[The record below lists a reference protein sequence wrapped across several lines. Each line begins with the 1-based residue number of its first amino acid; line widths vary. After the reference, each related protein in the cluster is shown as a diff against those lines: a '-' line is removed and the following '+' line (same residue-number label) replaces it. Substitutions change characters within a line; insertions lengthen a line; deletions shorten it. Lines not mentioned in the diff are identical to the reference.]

1 MNLHSS
7 NRLKPYRVSSV
18 ILPLLALFAL
28 LGTTR
33 KAHGEDPDNDGLKGE
48 GYSEETLDLR
58 APLRRS
64 ALRPPKSGTEIE
76 REAVLAAQAPI
87 AVVQV
92 SSQPNGTTTFT
103 VRLLTADGDAKT
115 YRALLLEL
123 GFQADAKEPVPPE
136 GARVFTQA
144 LADAQRAAFLEKLLA
159 QRERLLVAGEGLRR
173 RIQMACKPGLDE
185 DPNGLRLSVSW
196 KPGRLT
202 YSGHPMDVAMPDAGT
217 DSKLFLPIILKRAYP
232 PLNLDSGAMAFVRA
246 GRLYFDEDGFLGV
259 PEGAL
264 AGDLG
269 KLPKKASR
277 VLIQP
282 DGRVRA
288 LVGDK
293 SWKELG
299 RLSLVTLKEAR
310 GDGRLFAGPDKWNDA
325 SKRRPAEGDL
335 GPLLVGHL
343 EFPGTDPQDLGAQ
356 LAESIRQLHL
366 LENLEAHAASGG
378 GGNGNG
384 NTHTGAPQ
392 EAAGERQLVIAANL
406 PLAVTHLKAL
416 EVKVDNASGRTVI
429 AFENNAEGT
438 QKAVSA
444 LSKVLLE
451 NLRKRMEICQ
461 QNYDNA
467 MRTRDE
473 RGQLAPYRRKLV
485 QLGKAGEVVVAEDP
499 SDFRKLLKPEHKDAG
514 PEGFVLMPNVNRS
527 LERADFERAA
537 EEYRLLRA
545 ALARLAGDLIFP
557 EPAAMQ
563 LDPKEP

>member
-1 MNLHSS
+1 MNFQSS
-7 NRLKPYRVSSV
+7 NLLKPYRVNSV
-18 ILPLLALFAL
+18 LPALVAL
-28 LGTTR
+28 VASLIATPN
-33 KAHGEDPDNDGLKGE
+33 AHSEDLDNDNLKGD
-48 GYSEETLDLR
+48 GFSEETLDLR

-64 ALRPPKSGTEIE
+64 ALRPPKSGADIE
-76 REAVLAAQAPI
+76 REAVLAAQAPL
-87 AVVQV
+87 AVVQA
-92 SSQPNGTTTFT
+92 STQANGSATLV
-103 VRLLTADGDAKT
+103 VRMLSETGDAKAS
-115 YRALLLEL
+115 RAILLEL
-123 GFQADAKEPVPPE
+123 GFQADAKDAAPLPPE
-136 GARVFTQA
+136 GARAFTLA
-144 LADAQRAAFLEKLLA
+144 LAGTQRTAFLEKVLA
-159 QRERLLVAGEGLRR
+159 QRERLLVTGEDLRR
-173 RIQMACKPGLDE
+173 HIHTACKPGLDQ
-185 DPNGLRLSVSW
+185 DPNGLRLAVSW

-202 YSGHPMDVAMPDAGT
+202 YSGHPMDVAMPDAGV
-217 DSKLFLPIILKRAYP
+217 DSNLFLPIILKRAYA
-232 PLNLDSGAMAFVRA
+232 PLNLDAGAMAFVRA

-299 RLSLVTLKEAR
+299 RLSLVALKEAR
-310 GDGRLFAGPDKWNDA
+310 GDGRLFAGPDKWNDVA
-325 SKRRPAEGDL
+325 KRRPAEGDV
-335 GPLLVGHL
+335 GPLAVGHL
-343 EFPGTDPQDLGAQ
+343 EFPGTDPQDLGVQ
-356 LAESIRQLHL
+356 LAESIRQLRL
-366 LENLEAHAASGG
+366 LETIEAHAASVP
-378 GGNGNG
+378 GNGNANNG
-384 NTHTGAPQ
+384 GAP
-392 EAAGERQLVIAANL
+392 EAAGERQLVIAANM

-416 EVKVDNASGRTVI
+416 DVKIDNASGRTVI
-429 AFENNAEGT
+429 AFENSAEGT

-461 QNYDNA
+461 LNYDNA

-527 LERADFERAA
+527 LERADFERTA

>member
-1 MNLHSS
+1 M
-7 NRLKPYRVSSV
+7 
-18 ILPLLALFAL
+18 
-28 LGTTR
+28 
-33 KAHGEDPDNDGLKGE
+33 
-48 GYSEETLDLR
+48 
-58 APLRRS
+58 
-64 ALRPPKSGTEIE
+64 
-76 REAVLAAQAPI
+76 LAAQAPTAI
-87 AVVQV
+87 VQASV
-92 SSQPNGTTTFT
+92 PPNGNATFT
-103 VRLLTADGDAKT
+103 VRLLTSDGNAKSA
-115 YRALLLEL
+115 RALLLEL
-123 GFQADAKEPVPPE
+123 GFQADSKDPAPPPNQ
-136 GARVFTQA
+136 GARIFTQS
-144 LADAQRAAFLEKLLA
+144 LAGDQRAAFLQKVLA
-159 QRERLLVAGEGLRR
+159 QRERLLVEGDAVRH
-173 RIQMACKPGLDE
+173 RIHMACKPGLDE

-217 DSKLFLPIILKRAYP
+217 DSKLFLPIILKRAYA
-232 PLNLDSGAMAFVRA
+232 PLNLDAGAMAFVRA
-246 GRLYFDEDGFLGV
+246 GRLYFDDDGFLGV

-269 KLPKKASR
+269 KLPKKTSR

-299 RLSLVTLKEAR
+299 RLSLVFLKEAR

-325 SKRRPAEGDL
+325 AKRKPAEGDL

-343 EFPGTDPQDLGAQ
+343 EFPGTDAQDLSAQ
-356 LAESIRQLHL
+356 LSESIRQLRL
-366 LENLEAHAASGG
+366 LENLEAHAATVGGNGG
-378 GGNGNG
+378 GGTTPN
-384 NTHTGAPQ
+384 NTPP

-429 AFENNAEGT
+429 AFENNTDGT
-438 QKAVSA
+438 QKAVGS

-467 MRTRDE
+467 TRTRDE

-527 LERADFERAA
+527 IERADFERAA